1 MTELSKDELKRVLN
15 VNIKDLNLYKHAMIH
30 KSACRDMN
38 SASNERLE
46 FIGDSV
52 LNMVIAHYLFNKY
65 PDENEGFLTR
75 IRTKMVGGKN
85 LSYLGKCL
93 NFQDYVIMNEKA
105 MKQEWNHNPRIL
117 EDVFEAIIGAIY
129 LDLGL
134 SEARNFII
142 NTMEKYIDFNDLVID
157 TNYKDIL
164 MRFVQST
171 FNDLPEYKT
180 SYSKGPDHSKLFTLQ
195 VYIKGKLVA
204 EGISGTKK
212 QAEQNAAY
220 RVLKSLLI
228 V

>member
-1 MTELSKDELKRVLN
+1 MTELTKGEVKKLININVKD
-15 VNIKDLNLYKHAMIH
+15 INLYKHAMVH
-30 KSACRDMN
+30 KSACRDVN

-52 LNMVIAHYLFNKY
+52 LNMVIAHYLFDKF

-105 MKQEWNHNPRIL
+105 MKQEWNKNPRIL

-129 LDLGL
+129 LDLGI
-134 SEARNFII
+134 SEARNFIL
-142 NTMEKYIDFNDLVID
+142 NTMERYVNQDDLITD

-164 MRFVQST
+164 MRFVQSH

-195 VYIKGKLVA
+195 VFIKGKLVA

-212 QAEQNAAY
+212 QAEQNAAQ